1 MRSVT
6 AKSLKIDRSKCRKDG
21 PYRLLRGV
29 FPIVPRGG
37 MTNAAVL
44 NHSPMLGLER
54 VASAIWFGRV
64 GPPPIPLKTELAK
77 PVKLS
82 VMVNGLPEFQ
92 IRTEL
97 ACHPASAN
105 FLAPSKFLP
114 NGNS

>member
-6 AKSLKIDRSKCRKDG
+6 VKSLKIERSKCTKDG
-21 PYRLLRGV
+21 RDRLLRGV
-29 FPIVPRGG
+29 FPIVPRVGI
-37 MTNAAVL
+37 TNAPVL
-44 NHSPMLGLER
+44 NHSLMLGLDS
-54 VASAIWFGRV
+54 VAGAIWFGRV
-64 GPPPIPLKTELAK
+64 GPPPIPLKIELLK

-92 IRTEL
+92 IKTEL